1 MRLFR
6 VVSFA
11 AACLLYVAGTA
22 HTDQGAECR
31 KVRKVACPAQCNVGE
46 EVKPPTKQCVFSK
59 EQYKK
64 DGVGC
69 VRYDD
74 VCWCGPPCPKESGDI
89 KL

>member
-1 MRLFR
+1 MFKLLL
-6 VVSFA
+6 VVLVFA
-11 AACLLYVAGTA
+11 ASNPAAVAA
-22 HTDQGAECR
+22 DGASCR
-31 KVRKVACPAQCNVGE
+31 QVRKVTCQAQCKADE
-46 EVKPPTKQCVFSK
+46 EAKPPTKQCVFSK

-64 DGVGC
+64 DGIGC